1 MSETKAERKKDT
13 TDDRPITLT
22 IRKCESYLIHMKKA
36 TVRDLR
42 TRFPR
47 IEGWLQE
54 GETVTITKRH
64 AVIALLSAPPAKV
77 RPDFAR
83 RFREPRKRA
92 TPHRKGAV
100 DLLLEERGE

>member
-1 MSETKAERKKDT
+1 MAARGGGQLCEVSLAD
-13 TDDRPITLT
+13 LT
-22 IRKCESYLIHMKKA
+22 IRDCESYLIHVKTA

-47 IEGWLQE
+47 IEGWLKE
-54 GETVTITKRH
+54 GETVVITKRQ
-64 AVIALLSAPPAKV
+64 AVIAVLSAPPAKV

-83 RFREPRKRA
+83 RFRQPRKRA
-92 TPHRKGAV
+92 TAHKKGAV

>member
-1 MSETKAERKKDT
+1 MCEVSLAD
-13 TDDRPITLT
+13 LT
-22 IRKCESYLIHMKKA
+22 IRDCESYLIHVKTA

-47 IEGWLQE
+47 IEGWLKE
-54 GETVTITKRH
+54 GETVTITKRQ
-64 AVIALLSAPPAKV
+64 AVIAVLSAPLAKV

-83 RFREPRKRA
+83 RFRQPRKHA
-92 TPHRKGAV
+92 TAHKKGAV

>member
-1 MSETKAERKKDT
+1 
-13 TDDRPITLT
+13 
-22 IRKCESYLIHMKKA
+22 MKMA

-47 IEGWLQE
+47 IEAWLKE
-54 GETVTITKRH
+54 GEIVTITKRH
-64 AVIALLSAPPAKV
+64 AVIAVLSAPPAEV

-83 RFREPRKRA
+83 RFRPPRKRA
-92 TPHRKGAV
+92 TAHKKGAV

>member
-1 MSETKAERKKDT
+1 
-13 TDDRPITLT
+13 
-22 IRKCESYLIHMKKA
+22 MKTA

-47 IEGWLQE
+47 IEGWLKE
-54 GETVTITKRH
+54 GETVTITKRQ
-64 AVIALLSAPPAKV
+64 AVIAVLSAPPAKV

-83 RFREPRKRA
+83 RFRQPRKRA
-92 TPHRKGAV
+92 TAHKKGAV